1 MGEILAHCVFLA
13 IKSHPPQ
20 LSFPTLNFF
29 SNQKNQTLAVKHDRL
44 LEKGLPQIW
53 KPMKL
58 RQLYSETNSTDV
70 VKLKSKLPATTRN
83 MTTLGPANET
93 WALLKIKYILDS

>member
-1 MGEILAHCVFLA
+1 MGEILAHCVFLTM
-13 IKSHPPQ
+13 KSHPPQ

-29 SNQKNQTLAVKHDRL
+29 NNQKNQTLAVKHDRL

-70 VKLKSKLPATTRN
+70 VKLKSKLPPTTRN